1 MNAILYAH
9 LLQERPSR
17 RLPLALLFA
26 LGVHVALLAGIG
38 LGRPA
43 VPFDPV
49 LSFKVSL
56 VERAGHAERDAPL
69 RAPEPQ
75 PLPPV
80 PAEPPP
86 AVMAE
91 PEPEPE
97 PEPQASPVPAPPV
110 ISTQAPPAPARP
122 VVAAPRRTEPK
133 PVEPKPVE
141 PRPVEPK
148 PVPAPRPV
156 APPAPRRS
164 GPLSA
169 AELMGA
175 GLDSIRQEAP
185 LPAASSRGRSKRA
198 DPTDSSTLEGYY
210 AAAWVAKVE
219 RIGALNFPEEARR
232 RNLTGSL
239 RLSVVIRADGTI
251 LETTVVRSSGQSAL
265 DEGARRIVEL
275 GAPYAPFPDE
285 LRRRYDTLVIVRDWQ
300 FRQGAQFQ

>member
-1 MNAILYAH
+1 MNATLYAH

-17 RLPLALLFA
+17 RLP
-26 LGVHVALLAGIG
+26 VALLAALALHAALLAGVR

-43 VPFDPV
+43 APFDPV
-49 LSFKVSL
+49 LSFSVSL

-69 RAPEPQ
+69 
-75 PLPPV
+75 
-80 PAEPPP
+80 AE
-86 AVMAE
+86 
-91 PEPEPE
+91 
-97 PEPQASPVPAPPV
+97 PVPAPLPEPAEPAAAA
-110 ISTQAPPAPARP
+110 SADPEARPLAPPTAAPAEVVTHAAPAPAQPR
-122 VVAAPRRTEPK
+122 VAA
-133 PVEPKPVE
+133 

-148 PVPAPRPV
+148 PAEPRPAPVPRPV

-164 GPLSA
+164 GPVSA
-169 AELMGA
+169 ADLMGA
-175 GLDSIRQEAP
+175 GLDAIQQETP

-198 DPTDSSTLEGYY
+198 DPTDTSTLEGYY

-232 RNLTGSL
+232 RNLTGAL
-239 RLSVVIRADGTI
+239 RLSVMIRADGTI
-251 LETTVVRSSGQSAL
+251 LEVTVVRASGIAAL

-300 FRQGAQFQ
+300 FRQGAQFR

>member
-17 RLPLALLFA
+17 RLPLALVFA

-43 VPFDPV
+43 APFDPV

-75 PLPPV
+75 PLPQV

-86 AVMAE
+86 AAVS
-91 PEPEPE
+91 E
-97 PEPQASPVPAPPV
+97 PEPQPLAPPAAAPPV
-110 ISTQAPPAPARP
+110 VTTQAPPAPTRP
-122 VVAAPRRTEPK
+122 AVAA
-133 PVEPKPVE
+133 

-148 PVPAPRPV
+148 PAEPRPAPVPRPV

-175 GLDSIRQEAP
+175 GLDSIRQDAP

-251 LETTVVRSSGQSAL
+251 LETTVVRSSGQPAL

-285 LRRRYDTLVIVRDWQ
+285 LRRRYDTLVIMRDWQ

>member
-75 PLPPV
+75 PQVQV

-86 AVMAE
+86 AVMD
-91 PEPEPE
+91 EPE
-97 PEPQASPVPAPPV
+97 PEPQTPALPAPPV
-110 ISTQAPPAPARP
+110 VSTQAPPAPSRP
-122 VVAAPRRTEPK
+122 VVAAPRRAEAKPAEPK
-133 PVEPKPVE
+133 PAE

-156 APPAPRRS
+156 APPVPRRS

-175 GLDSIRQEAP
+175 GLDSIRQDAP

-251 LETTVVRSSGQSAL
+251 LETTIVRSSGQPAL

-285 LRRRYDTLVIVRDWQ
+285 LRRRYDTLVIMRDWQ

>member
-1 MNAILYAH
+1 MNATLYAH
-9 LLQERPSR
+9 LLHERPSQ
-17 RLPLALLFA
+17 RLPIALLAALALHA
-26 LGVHVALLAGIG
+26 ALLAGER

-43 VPFDPV
+43 APFDPV
-49 LSFKVSL
+49 LSFRVSL

-86 AVMAE
+86 AVMA
-91 PEPEPE
+91 EPEPE